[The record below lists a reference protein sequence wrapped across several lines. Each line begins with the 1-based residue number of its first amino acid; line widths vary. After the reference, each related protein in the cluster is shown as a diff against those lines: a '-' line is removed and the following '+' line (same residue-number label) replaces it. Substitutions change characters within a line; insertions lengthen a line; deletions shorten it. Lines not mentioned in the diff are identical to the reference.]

1 MATVSVYEQL
11 RIDVEAKR
19 AAAASYVQKCD
30 DFLIALKTIT
40 APGLPFD
47 LLPTAAEHP
56 NAPATPEPRRTRAVR
71 IPPVKA
77 TAQTPAKAA
86 AKTPKKIS
94 GDVPPLSATAEIKR
108 AILAYLYKQATTWTD
123 ADNRVEA
130 VRVDGA
136 DGGQIRAAVAKALK
150 LKADNLTFRQNV
162 ANAMT
167 DLKNA
172 GYLTRAG
179 MWWTL
184 TDAGRVHAKTTTA

>member
-56 NAPATPEPRRTRAVR
+56 NAPAAPDRRTRKTWPR
-71 IPPVKA
+71 KA
-77 TAQTPAKAA
+77 ATPAKAA

-94 GDVPPLSATAEIKR
+94 GDTPPLSATAEIKH

-123 ADNRVEA
+123 ADNRHEGA
-130 VRVDGA
+130 RVDGA